1 MNFFK
6 TKPNMLQQ
14 DFHRGNNPAYD
25 RVAFVAEHYE
35 ELVFMYKD
43 ILEHL
48 KQGGTGG
55 GTGTGGGCTHI
66 SKQIESLYGF
76 VQLDKESFKLAGYDL
91 NNPDDIQFLL
101 HNISTEKKDSYNPRP
116 IDQLCI
122 EYHDTYEIDVGSK
135 PIGLSA
141 RNIDDL
147 FGISLPEKG
156 SIQVWFQ
163 YNDQDYELF
172 GVSRTSFAD
181 KETFLKELYSSIEG
195 DETELYTYNKIQNT
209 PFTLKV
215 YHYNDYDGSDKLT
228 LLYTKTSDSVENN
241 PIYVNKTPKELK
253 TFNNVLLYSTRL
265 FRHSSGH
272 LLTQTTLKI
281 RSITP
286 FHYCYTTTVMG
297 NGEILCFKKSI
308 YGYTYLNSQYPDTT
322 GYKHY
327 DLHTFTLTINPDIMD
342 DYQ

>member
-1 MNFFK
+1 
-6 TKPNMLQQ
+6 MLQQ

-55 GTGTGGGCTHI
+55 GGGTGTGGCGCTRI
-66 SKQIESLYGF
+66 SKQVESLYGF

-91 NNPDDIQFLL
+91 NNPNDIQFLL
-101 HNISTEKKDSYNPRP
+101 HNISTEKYDYYNPRP
-116 IDQLCI
+116 IDRLCI
-122 EYHDTYEIDVGSK
+122 EYHDTYEIDVGSQ
-135 PIGLSA
+135 PIGFLA

-147 FGISLPEKG
+147 FGISLPEEG

-163 YNDQDYELF
+163 YTDQDYDIF
-172 GVSRTSFAD
+172 TVNRTSFAD
-181 KETFLKELYSSIEG
+181 KESFLENLYSSIQNK
-195 DETELYTYNKIQNT
+195 ETTLYDCNRIQNT
-209 PFTLKV
+209 PFTFKV
-215 YHYNDYDGSDKLT
+215 YHYKDYDGSNELS

-265 FRHSSGH
+265 YRHSSGH
-272 LLTQTTLKI
+272 LMTQTTLKI

-286 FHYCYTTTVMG
+286 FHYYYTTTVMG
-297 NGEILCFKKSI
+297 GGEILYFKKNK
-308 YGYTYLNSQYPDTT
+308 YGQTNLNSRYPDPTI
-322 GYKHY
+322 YNHY

>member
-1 MNFFK
+1 
-6 TKPNMLQQ
+6 MLQQ

-55 GTGTGGGCTHI
+55 GGGTGTGGCGCTRI
-66 SKQIESLYGF
+66 SKQVESLYGF

-91 NNPDDIQFLL
+91 NNPNDIQFLL
-101 HNISTEKKDSYNPRP
+101 HNISTEKYDYYNPRP
-116 IDQLCI
+116 IDRLCI

-135 PIGLSA
+135 PIGFLA

-147 FGISLPEKG
+147 FGISLPEEG

-163 YNDQDYELF
+163 YTDQDYDIF
-172 GVSRTSFAD
+172 TVNRTSFAD
-181 KETFLKELYSSIEG
+181 KESFLGNLYSSIQNK
-195 DETELYTYNKIQNT
+195 ETTLYDCNRIQNT
-209 PFTLKV
+209 PFTFKV
-215 YHYNDYDGSDKLT
+215 YHCKDYDGSNELS

-265 FRHSSGH
+265 YRHSSGH
-272 LLTQTTLKI
+272 LMTQTTLKI

-286 FHYCYTTTVMG
+286 FHYYYTTTVMG
-297 NGEILCFKKSI
+297 GGEILYFKKNK
-308 YGYTYLNSQYPDTT
+308 YGQTNLNSRYPDPTI
-322 GYKHY
+322 YNHY